1 MGALVH
7 NENLWNTTNTYIF
20 NLTSFFLENIQCFCQ
35 MMIFDSSRFFN
46 IVVENTK
53 ISLEYI
59 LQTTRDILQRIS
71 IDVVVDTTHWAKI
84 PQKVKSIKSAKF
96 NNIWNFFKQ
105 SGPKRN
111 LLSETF
117 KFCYGSNSSICI
129 LFLRGCILL
138 RMRNRWSGSQTLFFF
153 FTIFSKYGTMKNH
166 QIHIPFEFDWKF
178 MGEGESL
185 SLLVG
190 FSIVYQISKLV
201 GDSDRPKRGQTSV
214 NLEWSG
220 LIIVPYID
228 NRHLM
233 PAHNFKKVK

>member
-1 MGALVH
+1 MKLHIGLILRPEQLFKKWLDIPILC
-7 NENLWNTTNTYIF
+7 NIWDEKRLMNLSRAIHWSQ
-20 NLTSFFLENIQCFCQ
+20 TSYFWT
-35 MMIFDSSRFFN
+35 
-46 IVVENTK
+46 V
-53 ISLEYI
+53 
-59 LQTTRDILQRIS
+59 
-71 IDVVVDTTHWAKI
+71 TTHWAKI